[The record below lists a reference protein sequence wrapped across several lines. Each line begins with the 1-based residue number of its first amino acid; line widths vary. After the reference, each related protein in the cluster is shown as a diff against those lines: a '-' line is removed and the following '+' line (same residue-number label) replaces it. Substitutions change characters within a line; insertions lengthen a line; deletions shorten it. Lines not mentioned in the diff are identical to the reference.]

1 MSIDLAPVF
10 NPVDVA
16 AVVKPYLPQLS
27 VEDEGEKIKLS
38 VWDDRSRGFK
48 LWILITKELGGL
60 SLYIAN
66 EHTKCRRVYNLEEL
80 KEEIKA
86 AAYNPV
92 VEFRSLLGLKAQ
104 E

>member
-1 MSIDLAPVF
+1 MSRDIAPAF

-27 VEDEGEKIKLS
+27 VEDDGDKIRLS
-38 VWDDRSRGFK
+38 VWNDRSRSFR
-48 LWILITKELGGL
+48 LWIRITKELGGL
-60 SLYIAN
+60 SIYLAS
-66 EHTKCRRVYNLEEL
+66 EHTKCRRVHNLEEL
-80 KEEIKA
+80 KEELKA

-92 VEFRSLLGLKAQ
+92 AEFRSLLGLKAQ